1 MNAEDADGE
10 PDYYKI
16 LNVSETSTL
25 EEIKKEYRK
34 LSMIHHPD
42 KNQNNPE
49 STKKFQAISAA
60 YEVLGDA
67 QKRQSYDLGRRTHS
81 MFNNSSRGHGHG
93 HGLGLGGM
101 ADLLAQLFS
110 QSSNGNPN
118 VHMFYSDPKGEEENE
133 DDNDFSP
140 YSMFRQSMSQSM
152 SQSMNDYI
160 NSKGT
165 AGPQTKSNIK
175 NRERPTPLVSTLT
188 VTYED
193 MFGGALIPLE
203 IERWNME
210 NGEKRYETEI
220 LYVEIPKGADEN
232 EIILMENKGNTL
244 SDTCKGDVKIFIR
257 LDNAKFPQFKRHG
270 LDLVFEHKI
279 TLKEALCGFSFSIK
293 HLNGTTYTINNAGRV
308 IAPNY
313 IKKIPNLGIQRDEH
327 TGSLVILFQIQFP
340 ETVTEDAIKA
350 LSEIDF

>member
-1 MNAEDADGE
+1 MNAEDGDGE

-16 LNVSETSTL
+16 LNVSENATPD
-25 EEIKKEYRK
+25 EIKKEYRK

-60 YEVLGDA
+60 YEVLGDT
-67 QKRQSYDLGRRTHS
+67 QKRSSYDLGRR
-81 MFNNSSRGHGHG
+81 MFSGNQ
-93 HGLGLGGM
+93 GLSGSGQGTSGM
-101 ADLLAQLFS
+101 ADLLAQLFAKS
-110 QSSNGNPN
+110 TSFNNSANSANPN
-118 VHMFYSDPKGEEENE
+118 VHMFCSQEG
-133 DDNDFSP
+133 DDDGSESSPFSMFNDFLSNANK
-140 YSMFRQSMSQSM
+140 SNANKS
-152 SQSMNDYI
+152 NT
-160 NSKGT
+160 NKGIE
-165 AGPQTKSNIK
+165 KSNIK
-175 NRERPTPLVSTLT
+175 NKNRERERPTPLNSTLT

-210 NGEKRYETEI
+210 NGEKHYETEI
-220 LYVEIPKGADEN
+220 LYVKIPKGADEN

-279 TLKEALCGFSFSIK
+279 TLKEALCGFSFTIK

-327 TGSLVILFQIQFP
+327 TGALVILFQIQFP
-340 ETVTEDAIKA
+340 ETITEDAIKA
-350 LSEIDF
+350 LADIDF

>member
-1 MNAEDADGE
+1 MNADNGE

-16 LNVSETSTL
+16 LNVSENSTP

-49 STKKFQAISAA
+49 STKTFQAISAA

-67 QKRQSYDLGRRTHS
+67 QKRSRYDLGRTHP
-81 MFNNSSRGHGHG
+81 MFGQNQNMNRGHSYGGH
-93 HGLGLGGM
+93 GGM

-110 QSSNGNPN
+110 TVHSSAAASGNPN
-118 VHMFYSDPKGEEENE
+118 IHMFYNNP
-133 DDNDFSP
+133 DDDDDSGGGSSP
-140 YSMFRQSMSQSM
+140 YSMFGQSMSDFIHAQS
-152 SQSMNDYI
+152 
-160 NSKGT
+160 T
-165 AGPQTKSNIK
+165 ANKSTEEGQIK
-175 NRERPTPLVSTLT
+175 RNTRERERPTPLVSTLT
-188 VTYED
+188 VSYED
-193 MFGGALIPLE
+193 MFAGALIPLE

-210 NGEKRYETEI
+210 NGEKHYETEI
-220 LYVEIPKGADEN
+220 LYVEIPKGVDEN

-270 LDLVFEHKI
+270 LDLVFEHHI
-279 TLKEALCGFSFSIK
+279 TLKESLCGFSFTIK

-308 IAPNY
+308 ISPNY
-313 IKKIPNLGIQRDEH
+313 TKKIPNLGIQRDEH
-327 TGSLVILFQIQFP
+327 TGALVIVFHVQFP
-340 ETVTEDAIKA
+340 ETLTEDTVNA

>member
-1 MNAEDADGE
+1 MNAEDGE

-16 LNVSETSTL
+16 LNVSENATPD
-25 EEIKKEYRK
+25 EIKKEYRK

-67 QKRQSYDLGRRTHS
+67 QKRSSYDLGRS
-81 MFNNSSRGHGHG
+81 MFSGQGFSSQGQGHGG
-93 HGLGLGGM
+93 SGGM
-101 ADLLAQLFS
+101 ADLLAQLFAKS
-110 QSSNGNPN
+110 TSFTNSANSANSANPN
-118 VHMFYSDPKGEEENE
+118 VHMFYGQE
-133 DDNDFSP
+133 DDDDYADGSP
-140 YSMFRQSMSQSM
+140 FSMFNEFLSTA
-152 SQSMNDYI
+152 NK
-160 NSKGT
+160 NKGIE
-165 AGPQTKSNIK
+165 KSNIK
-175 NRERPTPLVSTLT
+175 NKNRERERPTPLNSTLT

-220 LYVEIPKGADEN
+220 LYVKIPKGADEN

-270 LDLVFEHKI
+270 LDLVFEHQI
-279 TLKEALCGFSFSIK
+279 TLKEALCGFSFTIK

-308 IAPNY
+308 ISPNY
-313 IKKIPNLGIQRDEH
+313 MKKIPNLGIQRDEH
-327 TGSLVILFQIQFP
+327 TGSLVIHFQIQFP

-350 LSEIDF
+350 LADIDF